1 MISPSAVGIER
12 IGPIAWLKQRLSK
25 SFNTTAPR
33 SRSKT
38 ADHLTFPTR
47 CGATG
52 VTPQHMIN
60 GCPERKVHMQRT
72 ILIAALLCASE
83 AAVAQELTAEQ
94 RTACK
99 GDYEKYCKGTTPGGG
114 RIIACLS
121 KSSDKLTA
129 DCKKVLAAAEK
140 K

>member
-1 MISPSAVGIER
+1 L
-12 IGPIAWLKQRLSK
+12 GPIAWLKQRLSEV
-25 SFNTTAPR
+25 SIQRLRDQEAR
-33 SRSKT
+33 RRI
-38 ADHLTFPTR
+38 TR
-47 CGATG
+47 LSNAMPARQGLAL
-52 VTPQHMIN
+52 QHTIN
-60 GCPERKVHMQRT
+60 GYPERKVHMQRI

-94 RTACK
+94 RSACK

-129 DCKKVLAAAEK
+129 GCKKVLAAAEK

>member
-1 MISPSAVGIER
+1 
-12 IGPIAWLKQRLSK
+12 
-25 SFNTTAPR
+25 
-33 SRSKT
+33 
-38 ADHLTFPTR
+38 
-47 CGATG
+47 
-52 VTPQHMIN
+52 MIN
-60 GCPERKVHMQRT
+60 RYPERKLHMQRT

-83 AAVAQELTAEQ
+83 AVVAQELTAEQ
-94 RTACK
+94 RSACK